1 MEKRIIA
8 RGLLAGA
15 LAGVLAFVFARIFI
29 EPVIGRAVGY
39 EDGRGDA
46 EAAISG
52 VHDHAMEVFTRGV
65 QSNIGMGFGVLAFAV
80 AMGALFAVTFVV
92 AYPRFT
98 GLGPRALALVLAA
111 GAFGAV
117 YLVPFLKYPANP
129 PSIGNPD
136 TIRDRTGLYL
146 LMVVLSLALAVG
158 AVWLGRRL
166 SARLGGWGATL
177 AGAAAYVVAIA
188 IVMLVLPPVVE
199 TPRPLTDPSGI
210 IVYPGFSADD
220 LYHFRLYSIGTQ
232 FVLWVTIALVFAP
245 LAARLLGEKRQE
257 ELVWF
262 KGVGA

>member
-29 EPVIGRAVGY
+29 EPVVGRANGY
-39 EDGRGDA
+39 EQGRGDA

-52 VHDHAMEVFTRGV
+52 VHDHGMEVFTRGV

-80 AMGALFAVTFVV
+80 AMGALFAVAFVV
-92 AYPRFT
+92 AHTRFT
-98 GLGPRALALVLAA
+98 GLGPGALALVLAA
-111 GAFGAV
+111 AAFGAV

-129 PSIGNPD
+129 PSIGSPD

-146 LMVVLSLALAVG
+146 LMVVLSLALAIG

-166 SARLGGWGATL
+166 SPRLGVWGATS

-188 IVMLVLPPVVE
+188 IVMLVLPPVAE
-199 TPRPLTDPSGI
+199 APQPLTDPSGI

-232 FVLWVTIALVFAP
+232 VVLWATIALVFAP
-245 LAARLLGEKRQE
+245 LAARLLGEKHRE
-257 ELVWF
+257 ELVWSR
-262 KGVGA
+262 GVGA